1 MAVLNQ
7 LPLTGT
13 LYADDIRDTLNA
25 NGGKVTDNFLS
36 FFKAN
41 ANNNMWAKFKPENHP
56 AIIEMTAEQR
66 RANKYGL
73 TVYGNRLAMNDTS
86 VGDTPEDVYRRWRL
100 GQLDNGLTTIGSNVG
115 VKYTLPKGGATSP
128 YRLADFRG
136 YYPSAVPP
144 IANTFNQDVVLGTSD
159 YTLLG
164 IEASDLDSTAQ
175 IVVGD
180 IYQSDKTLKRGL
192 YVVSGNI
199 TGYCIG
205 KLPLSDLRWKSLLA
219 GTDDAPKEV
228 QTMEFL
234 TDYPDDFARINKISS
249 TVIDWTQY
257 KIWLLPYPYVRI
269 YVKKSTASD
278 TPTPAEQLQFRQH
291 PVFTTTAYDNVKCT
305 FRMTPA
311 TSGILKIDISV
322 RLHKVTADGSMDT
335 SANGII
341 SYKTFKDV
349 PITDGYT
356 PYLDVLLPNTS
367 GSMNVYFAIVWNSV
381 VQYKTMVF
389 MESTLE

>member
-1 MAVLNQ
+1 MAVLEQ

-25 NGGKVTDNFLS
+25 NGSNVDDNLLTL
-36 FFKAN
+36 FKPSAGI
-41 ANNNMWAKFKPENHP
+41 NMWAKHKPEKHP
-56 AIIEMTAEQR
+56 AAIEMTAEQR
-66 RANKYGL
+66 RTNKYGL

-86 VGDTPEDVYRRWRL
+86 VGDTPDDVYSRWRL
-100 GQLDNGLTTIGSNVG
+100 GQAAGGVITLGSAVG
-115 VKYTLPKGGATSP
+115 VKYTLPKGGQSSP

-144 IANTFNQDVVLGTSD
+144 VTTTFNEDVVLGTSD
-159 YTLLG
+159 YQLNS

-180 IYQSDKTLKRGL
+180 IYQSDTPLRRGL
-192 YVVSGNI
+192 YVASGNI

-228 QTMEFL
+228 RTMEFL
-234 TDYPDDFARINKISS
+234 TDYPDDFARINNISS

-322 RLHKVTADGSMDT
+322 RLHKVAADGSMDT

-356 PYLDVLLPNTS
+356 PYLNVLLSNTS
-367 GSMNVYFAIVWNSV
+367 GSSNVYFAIVWNSV
-381 VQYKTMVF
+381 VQYKTLVF
-389 MESTLE
+389 MESTLD

>member
-1 MAVLNQ
+1 MAVLEQ

-13 LYADDIRDTLNA
+13 LYAEDIRDTINA
-25 NGGKVTDNFLS
+25 NGGNVDDHLLTL
-36 FFKAN
+36 FKPSAGI
-41 ANNNMWAKFKPENHP
+41 NMWAKHKPEKHP
-56 AIIEMTAEQR
+56 AAIKMTAEQR

-73 TVYGNRLAMNDTS
+73 TVFGNRLAMNDTS
-86 VGDTPEDVYRRWRL
+86 VGDTPDDVYSRWRL
-100 GQLDNGLTTIGSNVG
+100 GQVAEGVIAIGSEVG
-115 VKYTLPKGGATSP
+115 VKYTLPKGGQSSP

-136 YYPSAVPP
+136 YYPSAVLP
-144 IANTFNQDVVLGTSD
+144 IANTFNEDVVLGTKD
-159 YTLLG
+159 YELSG

-180 IYQSDKTLKRGL
+180 IYQSDTPLRRGL
-192 YVVSGNI
+192 YVVSGN
-199 TGYCIG
+199 TKGYCIG
-205 KLPLSDLRWKSLLA
+205 KLPLSDLRWKNLLA
-219 GTDDAPKEV
+219 GTDESPKEV
-228 QTMEFL
+228 RTMEFL
-234 TDYPDDFARINKISS
+234 TDYPDDFARINNISS
-249 TVIDWTQY
+249 TVIDWTKY

-269 YVKKSTASD
+269 YVKKSAASD
-278 TPTPAEQLQFRQH
+278 TPTPAEQLQFPQR
-291 PVFTTTAYDNVKCT
+291 PTFTTLAYDKVKCT

-322 RLHKVTADGSMDT
+322 RLHKVAADGSMDT

-356 PYLDVLLPNTS
+356 PYLRVLLPNTS
-367 GSMNVYFAIVWNSV
+367 GSSNVWFAIVWNSV
-381 VQYKTMVF
+381 VQYKTRVF